1 MTASNAMRAVRTGSR
16 PLARSKAARRFVRR
30 PWRWPAAR
38 RPDDPT
44 RVAGWTLIDSAQRH
58 PILVSQEPTTHLIRM
73 GRGSNGLSSS
83 QRAQLL
89 DFVAHFRA
97 TDAGN
102 SRLIVAVPSGGA
114 NEVSAMY
121 AVGEIRSMLNDQGFG
136 QASISVEAYNA
147 EGAGDPPIRVSYMR
161 YVAEPPQCGD
171 WSTNLAYDPM
181 NLPYPNLG
189 CANSATSPCRS
200 PTPPTCLDR
209 APRPP
214 ARAIAATRSGAS
226 TSRVSRPVL
235 RQSASWAGCGA
246 EKSTR
251 NDRSLT

>member
-1 MTASNAMRAVRTGSR
+1 MTASNATRAVRTGS
-16 PLARSKAARRFVRR
+16 ARSLGAKLLAASF
-30 PWRWPAAR
+30 ATLAMTGCKTT
-38 RPDDPT
+38 DDPT
-44 RVAGWTLIDSAQRH
+44 RVAGWTLVDSAQRH

-147 EGAGDPPIRVSYMR
+147 EGTGDPPIRVSYMR

-189 CANSATSPCRS
+189 CANQRNLAVQIANPAD
-200 PTPPTCLDR
+200 LLG
-209 APRPP
+209 PRTET
-214 ARAIAATRSGAS
+214 ARASDRRDQVWNKYVKGAPTGSAAERELG
-226 TSRVSRPVL
+226 
-235 RQSASWAGCGA
+235 SAVGA
-246 EKSTR
+246 EKL
-251 NDRSLT
+251 NP